1 MARAAYLRVYLPETR
16 LRAPL
21 IHVSEA
27 GADDDR
33 VMRRGEFGVT
43 VESPRDDAFAL
54 EHAGRRYVCP
64 RLPRFRMLEGL
75 MAFRNAYQDPTASLL
90 VPQHAADRAAREL
103 EAILDRSPGTRSH
116 ILTAPFFVPLRWFSL
131 FDAGERMLVEER
143 GRLTIRYR
151 TPLRDAIRRVRRSVG
166 VLEEAGFEDGIVEQ
180 VVDLQ
185 SWLEAFP
192 SDGIV
197 ELDYGSVASLF
208 SDAELVLDESAAD
221 IAASL
226 DALEEGDYEEAGER
240 YGSAASRW
248 AHAQSLAYAN

>member
-16 LRAPL
+16 LRAPVVHL
-21 IHVSEA
+21 
-27 GADDDR
+27 ADVGGDDER
-33 VMRRGEFGVT
+33 VMRRGPFGIS

-64 RLPRFRMLEGL
+64 RLPRLRMLEGL
-75 MAFRNAYQDPTASLL
+75 MAFRNAYQGPTASLL
-90 VPQHAADRAAREL
+90 VPQHTAERAAREL

-131 FDAGERMLVEER
+131 FDPAERMLVEESD
-143 GRLTIRYR
+143 RLTIRYR
-151 TPLRDAIRRVRRSVG
+151 TPLRDALRRVRRSVG
-166 VLEEAGFEDGIVEQ
+166 VLEEAGFDDTIVEQ

-185 SWLEAFP
+185 QWLEAFP
-192 SDGIV
+192 ADGIV

-208 SDAELVLDESAAD
+208 SEADLALDESAAD